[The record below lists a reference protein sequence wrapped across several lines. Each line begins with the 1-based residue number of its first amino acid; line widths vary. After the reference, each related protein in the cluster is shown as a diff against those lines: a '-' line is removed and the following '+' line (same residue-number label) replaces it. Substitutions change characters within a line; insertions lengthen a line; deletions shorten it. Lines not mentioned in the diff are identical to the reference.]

1 MILAGILLPQLI
13 GTTMVTDDS
22 AGVDENGLPIATKT
36 FTDLEAPGTKFGTL
50 TIQEWET
57 EIRKRFPEGEVQ
69 HFANT
74 ANLYAALDAGIID
87 AAFGFIDER
96 ETVAGTHP
104 NLAYITEP
112 FAAIDFG
119 FGTQKGESGRVILGE
134 LNLYLTE
141 LKQSGEYDKLRQK
154 WEDPAREGDVMGE
167 YSFTGEK
174 GTLRVATG
182 GLWTPMTF
190 FEGETLTGEFIE
202 IIKGFCSSAG
212 YIPQFEVVS
221 FSAEIAGLAAGTYD
235 IVADSIVTTDER
247 KESISITD
255 PLMKDEYYLLVRR
268 EPVLK
273 EVPKASLFIENL
285 KGSIQRNFITEDR
298 YRIILSGLGVT
309 LSLSLAAGV
318 FGTILGAFICFLHM
332 RKNPFIHAF
341 AALYIRIFR
350 ALPVVVLLLVFYYIV
365 FRNSGLSAFKIC
377 AITFSIEFSAYCAEI
392 FRSGI
397 NTVPDGQYKAAAA
410 LGFGKLRSF
419 LKVIW
424 PQAMVHILPVYS
436 GQFISTVKMTAV
448 AGYISVVDL
457 TKASDIIL
465 ARTYDAFFPLFFT
478 AFVYFLI
485 CWLLVNMLRF
495 LEKRIDP
502 SARSVSGD
510 ILAVVNAFDPE
521 HAEDYSVGNN
531 YRTDQDNTPLIR
543 VEHLR
548 KSFENVTPV
557 KDVSFDIS
565 RGDVISIIGP
575 SGTGKSTLLYL
586 INHLLEPDGGR
597 IFFDGQDTLEK
608 GYDFNRMR
616 EQIGM
621 VFQSFN
627 LFPHLTIIENLMLAQ
642 TELLKR
648 SRRDACE
655 RSMKLL
661 NMVGLTDKAL
671 SLPSQLSGG
680 QQQRVAIIR
689 AVAMD
694 PKIIL
699 FDEPTSALDPTM
711 VGEVLAAIRML
722 VKGGMT
728 MVIVTHEMRF
738 AKDVSNRVLFID
750 EGAIYE
756 EGTPDEIFNDPKRQK
771 TRQFINRLKV
781 FETKIPKS
789 GFDLLNLITRIEQ
802 FGFRN
807 MISRQLV
814 YRMVTVAE
822 ELCIQTILPGLNSSE
837 KIGLVF
843 EYNEENGTSISME
856 VTYPSKDQDS
866 LEEADPLSRKLI
878 ENACHD
884 LSYQCSG
891 GFCTVKGSIE

>member
-1 MILAGILLPQLI
+1 MKKLLNRENSAIYEIILLLLILAGILLPQLI

-273 EVPKASLFIENL
+273 EVPKASLFIEKL

-377 AITFSIEFSAYCAEI
+377 AITFSIDFSTPAHLFHFPGWYECFFCLMAAVLVNKVRKWQLTETIFCGGVTGAGEI
-392 FRSGI
+392 KG
-397 NTVPDGQYKAAAA
+397 NAA
-410 LGFGKLRSF
+410 LEKAR
-419 LKVIW
+419 
-424 PQAMVHILPVYS
+424 QAGS
-436 GQFISTVKMTAV
+436 
-448 AGYISVVDL
+448 
-457 TKASDIIL
+457 
-465 ARTYDAFFPLFFT
+465 
-478 AFVYFLI
+478 
-485 CWLLVNMLRF
+485 
-495 LEKRIDP
+495 RI
-502 SARSVSGD
+502 
-510 ILAVVNAFDPE
+510 
-521 HAEDYSVGNN
+521 
-531 YRTDQDNTPLIR
+531 
-543 VEHLR
+543 
-548 KSFENVTPV
+548 
-557 KDVSFDIS
+557 
-565 RGDVISIIGP
+565 
-575 SGTGKSTLLYL
+575 
-586 INHLLEPDGGR
+586 
-597 IFFDGQDTLEK
+597 
-608 GYDFNRMR
+608 
-616 EQIGM
+616 
-621 VFQSFN
+621 
-627 LFPHLTIIENLMLAQ
+627 
-642 TELLKR
+642 
-648 SRRDACE
+648 
-655 RSMKLL
+655 
-661 NMVGLTDKAL
+661 
-671 SLPSQLSGG
+671 
-680 QQQRVAIIR
+680 
-689 AVAMD
+689 
-694 PKIIL
+694 
-699 FDEPTSALDPTM
+699 
-711 VGEVLAAIRML
+711 
-722 VKGGMT
+722 
-728 MVIVTHEMRF
+728 
-738 AKDVSNRVLFID
+738 
-750 EGAIYE
+750 
-756 EGTPDEIFNDPKRQK
+756 
-771 TRQFINRLKV
+771 
-781 FETKIPKS
+781 
-789 GFDLLNLITRIEQ
+789 
-802 FGFRN
+802 
-807 MISRQLV
+807 
-814 YRMVTVAE
+814 
-822 ELCIQTILPGLNSSE
+822 
-837 KIGLVF
+837 
-843 EYNEENGTSISME
+843 
-856 VTYPSKDQDS
+856 
-866 LEEADPLSRKLI
+866 
-878 ENACHD
+878 
-884 LSYQCSG
+884 
-891 GFCTVKGSIE
+891 